1 MMILGWVWLR
11 VVILGRERKNFG
23 GENGDFGQICSFCF
37 SSTSSSFFLLL
48 LLLLSFFFFSF
59 FFQFRFDYLYEFVY
73 GVDEFGSRFRTILMV
88 LWCVF
93 LVVLVVGG
101 TGLQWWWLA
110 MLGCGD
116 VGGGVGKES
125 FNLY

>member
-1 MMILGWVWLR
+1 
-11 VVILGRERKNFG
+11 
-23 GENGDFGQICSFCF
+23 
-37 SSTSSSFFLLL
+37 
-48 LLLLSFFFFSF
+48 
-59 FFQFRFDYLYEFVY
+59 
-73 GVDEFGSRFRTILMV
+73 MV

-125 FNLY
+125 FKLC